1 MIGGRAHRPGP
12 ARAASILRQ
21 IFGPLATGFAFRL
34 WDGTSVPFGDGTP
47 RFTVVVRAAS
57 TFARLIRQ
65 PTPLTFAEA
74 FVEGAIDIEG
84 DLFAA
89 MDVANAIE
97 DLKLPLVLRLR
108 ILRSLWAA

>member
-1 MIGGRAHRPGP
+1 MIARLLPSPRP
-12 ARAASILRQ
+12 ARAAAILREV
-21 IFGPLATGFAFRL
+21 FSGVEGPLVFRL
-34 WDGTSVPFGDGTP
+34 WDGTSVAFGDGVA
-47 RFTVVVRAAS
+47 RFTVVVHTAS
-57 TFARLIRQ
+57 TFARLIRH

-74 FVEGAIDIEG
+74 FVDGAIDIEG

-89 MDVANAIE
+89 MDVANTIE

>member
-1 MIGGRAHRPGP
+1 MIGGRMHRPGP

-21 IFGPLATGFAFRL
+21 IFGPVATGFAFRL
-34 WDGTSVPFGDGTP
+34 WDGSVVGFGDGAP
-47 RFTVVVRAAS
+47 RFTVVIHTAA

-74 FVEGAIDIEG
+74 FVEAAIDIEG

-89 MDVANAIE
+89 MDVANTIE
-97 DLKLPLVLRLR
+97 DLKLPLALRLR
-108 ILRSLWAA
+108 IFRSLWAA

>member
-1 MIGGRAHRPGP
+1 MIGGRVHRPGP
-12 ARAASILRQ
+12 AQAASILRQ

-34 WDGTSVPFGDGTP
+34 WDGTAVVFGDGAP
-47 RFTVVVRAAS
+47 RFIVVVHTAS
-57 TFARLIRQ
+57 TFARLIRH

-89 MDVANAIE
+89 MEVANTID

>member
-1 MIGGRAHRPGP
+1 M
-12 ARAASILRQ
+12 
-21 IFGPLATGFAFRL
+21 ATGFAFRL
-34 WDGTSVPFGDGTP
+34 WDGTTVVFGEGAP
-47 RFTVVVRAAS
+47 RFTVVVHTPA
-57 TFARLIRQ
+57 TFIRLIRQ

-74 FVEGAIDIEG
+74 FVEAAIDIEG

-89 MDVANAIE
+89 MDVANTIE